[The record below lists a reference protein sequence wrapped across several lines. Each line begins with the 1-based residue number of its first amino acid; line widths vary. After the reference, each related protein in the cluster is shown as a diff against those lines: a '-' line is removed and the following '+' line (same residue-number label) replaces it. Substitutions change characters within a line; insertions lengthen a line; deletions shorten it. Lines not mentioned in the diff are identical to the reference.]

1 MTRPSPANVPLAR
14 TPLPATPRR
23 PIGILANPASGKDI
37 RRLATHASVFDN
49 REKCAI
55 LARCLA
61 GIQAVAPAP
70 IVYFDDAHG
79 IAGRA
84 VARAGLAAK
93 PLSVAATNS
102 AADTTRAAAAM
113 RTEGCAAVIT
123 LGGDG
128 TNRAFAAGWPDATLL
143 PLSTGTNNA
152 FPHLGEATAAGMAAA
167 LTACEAAPLATIAQ
181 RCKMIH
187 VQVEGQREHVA
198 LIDAAITS
206 DRFVGARA
214 LLNGE
219 RLRKAVLTRA
229 APGGMGLSGIGG
241 MLRQVREAD
250 DCGLV
255 VEFAAPERP
264 ARCRVR
270 AAIAPG
276 CFQDFDIASAHAI
289 ALGERIALGETG
301 VLALDG
307 ERERP
312 LRARKGVAMTV
323 RRDGPYVIDIE
334 RALATLTLPEALLD
348 VRHAV

>member
-1 MTRPSPANVPLAR
+1 MTHPPPANVPLAQM
-14 TPLPATPRR
+14 PLSGTPRR

-37 RRLATHASVFDN
+37 RRLATRATVVDN
-49 REKCAI
+49 QEKCAI

-61 GIQAVAPAP
+61 GIEAVAPAP
-70 IVYFDDAHG
+70 IVYFNDACG

-84 VARAGLAAK
+84 VAEADIDARQL
-93 PLSVAATNS
+93 PTPATNS
-102 AADTTRAAAAM
+102 AEDTTRAAAAM
-113 RTEGCAAVIT
+113 QAEGCAAVIT

-152 FPHLGEATAAGMAAA
+152 FPRLVEATAGGMAAA
-167 LTACEAAPLATIAQ
+167 LTAGEAAPLRTVAE

-187 VQVEGQREHVA
+187 VDVEGEWQGLA

-214 LLNGE
+214 LLDGE
-219 RLRKAVLTRA
+219 RLQMAVLTRA
-229 APGGMGLSGIGG
+229 TPGGVGLSSIGG
-241 MLRQVREAD
+241 MLREVRETD

-255 VEFAAPERP
+255 VQFAAPGHP
-264 ARCRVR
+264 AQCRVR

-276 CFQDFDIASAHAI
+276 CFQDFAIASARPI
-289 ALGERIALGETG
+289 ALGERIALGRSG

-312 LRARKGVAMTV
+312 LRESSAVAMTV

-334 RALATLTLPEALLD
+334 RALAALTLPHALLE
-348 VRHAV
+348 VCHAV